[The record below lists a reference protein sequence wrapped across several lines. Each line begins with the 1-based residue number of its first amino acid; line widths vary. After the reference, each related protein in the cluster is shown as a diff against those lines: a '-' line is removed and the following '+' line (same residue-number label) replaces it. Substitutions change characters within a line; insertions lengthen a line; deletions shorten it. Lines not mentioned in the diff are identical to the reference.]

1 MKKHLSMVVVLAL
14 AAALAAACSP
24 KVNDPADVQ
33 AVRTLVEDFGK
44 AMNAGDPAAMTAV
57 MTDKTIYADNHFPVA
72 VGAEAV
78 KAMYTAITSQFTAE
92 FQVPVDDV
100 RVTGDTAVAR
110 GTWTITLTPKSPGMA
125 PIKDRGNWMSTASRQ
140 ADGSW
145 KWDAV
150 VPNSDQPMPGATAD
164 GAEEQALIQI
174 ERDWAVASAAN
185 DAAAIDKLTTAD
197 YVNNND
203 GQVMMKK
210 QLLANIT
217 SGVSKVA
224 SAEPSALKAFVVGDT
239 ATVHGLWT
247 EKSSLSGKDTSGT
260 YRFVDTFVKRDG
272 RWLAAATVSVKQQ

>member
-14 AAALAAACSP
+14 SAALAAACSP

-110 GTWTITLTPKSPGMA
+110 GTWTITLTPKAPGMA

-150 VPNSDQPMPGATAD
+150 VPNSDQPLPGATAD
-164 GAEEQALIQI
+164 GADEQSLVQI

-185 DAAAIDKLTTAD
+185 DAAALDKLTTD
-197 YVNNND
+197 DWVNNSN
-203 GQVMMKK
+203 GQIITKK
-210 QLLANIT
+210 QLLADIR
-217 SGVSKVA
+217 SGASKVS
-224 SAEPSALKAFVVGDT
+224 SAEASDLRVFVVGDT
-239 ATVHGLWT
+239 ATVHGVWT
-247 EKSSLSGKDTSGT
+247 QKSSLRGKDTSAME
-260 YRFVDTFVKRDG
+260 RFVDTFVKRDG
-272 RWLAAATVSVKQQ
+272 RWLAAATVSIKQQ